1 VGIEEMSDLENLI
14 DAVKRDSVGEAKDML
29 LRNPELANMKD
40 ETGATAL
47 HHATFGG
54 FRELVDIL
62 LEFGADI
69 NAADSTY
76 GATPTGWAIEYLRE
90 RGGFLA
96 VELSDLAYAIG
107 NGEVEWVQR
116 FLIRYPGLKK
126 AKNKDGVPFK
136 VLAEKTG
143 NAEIIRLFDDH

>member
-1 VGIEEMSDLENLI
+1 MSDFENLI
-14 DAVKRDSVGEAKDML
+14 DAVKRGSMGEAKDIL
-29 LRNPELANMKD
+29 IRNSELVNMSD

-47 HHATFGG
+47 HYATFGG
-54 FRELVDIL
+54 LRELVDLL

-107 NGEVEWVQR
+107 NGQVEWVQR
-116 FLIRYPGLKK
+116 FLTRYPGLKK

-136 VLAEKTG
+136 VLAETTG
-143 NAEIIRLFDDH
+143 NAGIISLFDDH

>member
-1 VGIEEMSDLENLI
+1 MSDLENLI

-96 VELSDLAYAIG
+96 VELSDLAHAIG
-107 NGEVEWVQR
+107 NGQVEWVQR
-116 FLIRYPGLKK
+116 FLTRYPGLKK